1 MTVPL
6 PPPGP
11 FSPGSASQGP
21 TAQGSAFPPLAF
33 PLRVDGTGRTASADP
48 DRHVRELIEL
58 VLLTEPGERVMR
70 PDFGCGLRALVFA
83 PLGDVLVTATQALIK
98 AQLHTW
104 VDDVAAVDRVDAEAR
119 EDGSL
124 VVTVAYRRRTD
135 QVAGTARVVVP
146 A

>member
-1 MTVPL
+1 MTGPL
-6 PPPGP
+6 
-11 FSPGSASQGP
+11 S
-21 TAQGSAFPPLAF
+21 F

-83 PLGDVLVTATQALIK
+83 PLGDVLTTATQALIK

-104 VDDVAAVDRVDAEAR
+104 VDDLVAVDRVDTVAR
-119 EDGSL
+119 EDGAL
-124 VVTVAYRRRTD
+124 VVTIAYRRRVD
-135 QVAGTARVVVP
+135 RGAGVVQVVVP